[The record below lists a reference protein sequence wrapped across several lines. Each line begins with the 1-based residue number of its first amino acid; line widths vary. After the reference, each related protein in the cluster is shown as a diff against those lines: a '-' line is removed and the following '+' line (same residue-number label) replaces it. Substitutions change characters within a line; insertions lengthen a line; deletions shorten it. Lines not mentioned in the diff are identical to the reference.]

1 MQKAE
6 YAEYF
11 RLEMHKTL
19 QIPMLLK
26 AHQKQHCKLQH
37 FFGGWSQ
44 KMPVFTQFL
53 ACQEN
58 VEGTKH
64 CK

>member
-37 FFGGWSQ
+37 FFAG
-44 KMPVFTQFL
+44 
-53 ACQEN
+53 
-58 VEGTKH
+58 
-64 CK
+64 